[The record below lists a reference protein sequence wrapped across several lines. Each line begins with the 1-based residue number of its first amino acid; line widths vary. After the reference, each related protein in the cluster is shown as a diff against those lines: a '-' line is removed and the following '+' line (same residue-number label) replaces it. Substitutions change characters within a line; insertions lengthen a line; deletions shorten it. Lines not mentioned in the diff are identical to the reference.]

1 MENNMTANDQIKT
14 PGNIVSAAMEAKGWQ
29 QPDLAY
35 VLGAT
40 PAAVSQIINDK
51 RAISVNMAKAL
62 SLALSIPAE
71 EIVAAQAHW
80 DLKKADNS
88 DPTIETRSK
97 ILSRYPLRDMIK
109 RGWIDEEHPTKSV
122 ERQVSDFFGVASLD
136 EVPHLTHSAKK
147 TNYEEVPPSQL
158 AWLFRVKQITNEMV
172 VPAFSPEKLKEAMT
186 ELKALRIAPEAVS
199 RVPRLLNDA
208 GVRFVVVEAMPNSR
222 IDGVCFWLD
231 SKSPVIGISM
241 RFDRID
247 NFWFVLAH
255 ECSHVLHGHGKGS
268 FIVDSDM
275 FEDSANTVDEDEQ
288 IANRDAADFCV
299 PSDKMK
305 SFIDRKKPFFS
316 ERDVVAF
323 ATIHGVH
330 PGLVVGQIQRAIKRY
345 DILRKYLVNVRK
357 SLAMS
362 MMMDGWGDMIPT
374 ER

>member
-1 MENNMTANDQIKT
+1 MYASDQMKT
-14 PGNIVSAAMEAKGWQ
+14 PGKIVSEAMEAKGWQ

-40 PAAVSQIINDK
+40 TAAVNQIINDK

-62 SLALSIPAE
+62 SLALPVSAE
-71 EIVAAQAHW
+71 EIISAQAHW
-80 DLKKADNS
+80 DLRKAEGS
-88 DPTIETRSK
+88 DPAIETRAK

-109 RGWIDEEHPTKSV
+109 RGWIDEQHPSKFV
-122 ERQVSDFFGVASLD
+122 EQQISDFFGVASLD

-147 TNYEEVPPSQL
+147 TSYEDVPPTQL
-158 AWLFRVKQITNEMV
+158 AWLFRVKQIAREMM
-172 VPAFSPEKLKEAMT
+172 VPSFTPEKLREAIS
-186 ELKALRIAPEAVS
+186 EFKALRIAPEAVS
-199 RVPRLLNDA
+199 KVPKLLNDA
-208 GVRFVVVEAMPNSR
+208 GVRFVVVEAMPNSK

-231 SKSPVIGISM
+231 ASSPVIGISM

-255 ECSHVLHGHGKGS
+255 ECSHVLHGHGKDA
-268 FIVDSDM
+268 FIVDADL
-275 FEDSANTVDEDEQ
+275 FEDSGASVDAEER
-288 IANRDAADFCV
+288 IANGDAADFCV
-299 PSDKMK
+299 PSEKMR
-305 SFIDRKKPFFS
+305 SFIERKKPFFA

-323 ATIHGVH
+323 ATIQGVH

-345 DILRKYLVNVRK
+345 DLLRKHLVNVRK